1 MKQVRGMKR
10 SGEHVAK
17 VASELT
23 SQFQCPDTY
32 TQRYF
37 LVCYKLTIPGLFNPV
52 FKRKIYWI
60 CLKAFSKYLDDIYN
74 CEK

>member
-17 VASELT
+17 VTSELT
-23 SQFQCPDTY
+23 SQFQCPE
-32 TQRYF
+32 RCF

-52 FKRKIYWI
+52 FKIKIYWI

-74 CEK
+74 SEK